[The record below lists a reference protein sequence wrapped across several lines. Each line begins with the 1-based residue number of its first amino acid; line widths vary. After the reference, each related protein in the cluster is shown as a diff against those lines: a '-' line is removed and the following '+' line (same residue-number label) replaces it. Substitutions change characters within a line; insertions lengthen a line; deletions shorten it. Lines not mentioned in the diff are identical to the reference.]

1 MPHNRLPVPEAP
13 INDRLLATLIELFE
27 KDPDAT
33 VTEAEASLMFQAAP
47 GCLRELLTYRQLL
60 GRQYEGAWLDGVVA
74 ASSNVVRLP
83 DNRDRH
89 PDPRGGV

>member
-47 GCLRELLTYRQLL
+47 GCLRELLTYRRLL
-60 GRQYEGAWLDGVVA
+60 ARQYDDLWVEGALA
-74 ASSNVVRLP
+74 SSSNVVRLP
-83 DNRDRH
+83 DNRDRR
-89 PDPRGGV
+89 PDPRETV